1 MRPKE
6 HLYDLIK
13 SLSKTE
19 KRYFK
24 IYCASQNGNK
34 NYLKLFNEIDKQA
47 ASGNHYNESIIREKL
62 KEEKFV
68 RQLSFTKA
76 YLKDL
81 IQKSLSR
88 QYQESDI
95 DMGLNELVKQC
106 KVLYNKC
113 LWHQFH
119 ALVEQTKKLAYK
131 HERFSIILT
140 LIEIEKAAPIEDFF
154 PGRNDN
160 VLLQEESKVIEMI
173 KNLHEYN
180 RLAQIVQL
188 EASKIGRKRGDELD
202 EFIKKI
208 EKNPLLSSPD
218 RALSIRA
225 KEKYWITKYQLR
237 FIKFDLIGNLSYIQ
251 KCYDLIESNPFPFEG
266 FSSNYWYE
274 IVMSLISLTL
284 RTEDHSRIESYLQS
298 AKQHSTNFDIDR
310 IGYIKLET
318 LVRLWTAAQ
327 QKDWGK
333 TDLLIQNA
341 EKVIKKYH
349 DRIDRLFLGRVYYR
363 IIKLLLLQERYLE
376 SLKYVNICLN
386 NPDYFPTREDVVAN
400 IRILNIIIHYEIN
413 NTDLLYHLLK
423 STYRYLRSRKRLYTF
438 EELLLKFIK
447 QLPKMSK
454 NEDLAANL
462 RYLKCEMIKLKHEP
476 EITGILMN
484 FDYIEWIDRKIQQ
497 LA

>member
-1 MRPKE
+1 MKPKE
-6 HLYDLIK
+6 NLYDLIK
-13 SLSKTE
+13 SLSRTE

-47 ASGNHYNESIIREKL
+47 ADGNQYNESLIREKL
-62 KEEKFV
+62 KGERFAN
-68 RQLSFTKA
+68 QLSFTKA

-95 DMGLNELVKQC
+95 DIGLNESVKQC

-119 ALVEQTKKLAYK
+119 TLVEQTKKLAYK
-131 HERFSIILT
+131 HERFGIILT
-140 LIEIEKAAPIEDFF
+140 LIEIEKAAPIEEFIPERD
-154 PGRNDN
+154 DN
-160 VLLQEESKVIEMI
+160 ALLKEETDVINFI

-180 RLAQIVQL
+180 ILEQNVQR
-188 EASKIGRKRGDELD
+188 EASKMGRKRGDVLD
-202 EFIKKI
+202 EFINRI
-208 EKNPLLSSPD
+208 EKNPLLSSPEK
-218 RALSIRA
+218 ALSFKA
-225 KEKYWITKYQLR
+225 KEKYWETKYHLS
-237 FIKFDLIGNLSYIQ
+237 FMKFDLSRNIYFIQ
-251 KCYDLIESNPFPFEG
+251 KCYDIIESNPSPFEG
-266 FSSNYWYE
+266 FASNYWHE

-284 RTEDHSRIESYLQS
+284 RTGDYSGIEGYLQS
-298 AKQHSTNFDIDR
+298 AKNHSTNFDVDR
-310 IGYIKLET
+310 IGYLKLET
-318 LVRLWTAAQ
+318 LIRLWTAAQ
-327 QKDWGK
+327 QKEWGN
-333 TDLLIQNA
+333 TDALIQNA
-341 EKVIKKYH
+341 ESVIKKYY

-386 NPDYFPTREDVVAN
+386 NPDYFPTREDVIAN

-423 STYRYLRSRKRLYTF
+423 STYRYLKSRKRLYVF

-447 QLPKMSK
+447 QLPRTGK
-454 NEDLAANL
+454 NDDLAGNL
-462 RYLKCEMIKLKHEP
+462 SLLKNEMIKLRDEP
-476 EITGILMN
+476 EIIGILMN
-484 FDYIEWIDRKIQQ
+484 FDYIDWIDRKIQQ
-497 LA
+497 LI